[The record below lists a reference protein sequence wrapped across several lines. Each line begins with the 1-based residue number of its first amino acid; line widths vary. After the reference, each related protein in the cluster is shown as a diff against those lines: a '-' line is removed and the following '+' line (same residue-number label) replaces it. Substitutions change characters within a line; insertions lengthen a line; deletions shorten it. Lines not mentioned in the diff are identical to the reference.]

1 MSDRAEF
8 GDFLHAARAHLRT
21 AGRLRERAGGGADI
35 QQVSRSLLRVIILM
49 RRYVLDVTP
58 GWIPGRP
65 HSRRVL
71 TGWARA
77 GADAREALASA
88 AAFLDG
94 PEAVRPRPG
103 AAAGE
108 LAWHLDAAAAL
119 TAGRD
124 LLQTHLATD
133 SGGERELHSEWGLAV
148 TSPAIARAVLAEMR
162 SLARRIAPLGAAI
175 ALAPRSRGTPEAR
188 QNLNAACQW
197 LWVLDSCVGA
207 AHRHEPVRASDL
219 DLLRAIPVNE
229 LPPRRLPARAEQV
242 AGLCQGV
249 ISSAERVRHLCW
261 ASSRRPAWSPGLTVN
276 SLRRIA
282 TTSTLT
288 SHHCEILLR
297 SLAARA
303 PELVPADRVT
313 WLLQAAEAAG
323 HARQGWLRVA
333 HALDRVTTDTRL
345 YLSPDA
351 DESADLAL
359 WTGRLA
365 YADPAGH

>member
-1 MSDRAEF
+1 MKDVSGRGPILSPEVKYTDAESNEFTPAGPLSDNWLRQTEGPAKGHEINDWRQLKQFRFAQGLRQCSPVRSRMSRVV
-8 GDFLHAARAHLRT
+8 HAQCML
-21 AGRLRERAGGGADI
+21 
-35 QQVSRSLLRVIILM
+35 SLWILM
-49 RRYVLDVTP
+49 APLTPRPPGPGPARRL
-58 GWIPGRP
+58 GRM
-65 HSRRVL
+65 L
-71 TGWARA
+71 GRA
-77 GADAREALASA
+77 PASA
-88 AAFLDG
+88 C
-94 PEAVRPRPG
+94 P
-103 AAAGE
+103 
-108 LAWHLDAAAAL
+108 
-119 TAGRD
+119 
-124 LLQTHLATD
+124 
-133 SGGERELHSEWGLAV
+133 
-148 TSPAIARAVLAEMR
+148 
-162 SLARRIAPLGAAI
+162 ARRIAPLGAAI

-197 LWVLDSCVGA
+197 LWVLDSCIGA

-297 SLAARA
+297 SLAARV
-303 PELVPADRVT
+303 PGLVPADRVT